1 MISFFSNE
9 PDELKMQPTIHL
21 EGKTGYLPRI
31 IQLYVPNVL
40 WVAFS
45 ILSGPLLLLNHLVV
59 MKVLSKLCKQL
70 TCEMNSILVLY
81 YLVVDSTKSTSM
93 SLLGVKET

>member
-31 IQLYVPNVL
+31 YPALRSKCIVGCIFNSVG
-40 WVAFS
+40 S
-45 ILSGPLLLLNHLVV
+45 IITLESSRSYESFVEI
-59 MKVLSKLCKQL
+59 M
-70 TCEMNSILVLY
+70 
-81 YLVVDSTKSTSM
+81 
-93 SLLGVKET
+93 